1 MTLRGTGRSLLQPP
15 SWGLALGVAGLAA
28 LAAAC
33 KPAGR
38 DGGKRSQAEALC
50 RDKVELCEAAA
61 ARDSAGA
68 ELGAEAEARGYLFS
82 TDDVEDIQTIVE
94 PYQSPGGSATIEDVS
109 SEFGDVRQ
117 YVEEFLN
124 KALAIEPLRPGRT
137 VTVHVL
143 DDDAINAYADGYQ
156 NVEVNTGYLK
166 NIDAQPF
173 LATLCHELAHS
184 AKNHVVK
191 RLDFQLAAGL
201 TADIAAFD
209 AESKAFFEKQYD
221 AAKGV
226 YTHDAA
232 GWRKVDALWQ
242 KIAPRVGAFSK
253 RTESEADI
261 VGAMICG
268 HLGMSPDRFIEGYRE
283 EAQVIER
290 IYGRSSRDD
299 VTGAAQLKDGETFKF
314 PSDAMFSFLFPVDS
328 HPTDDERE
336 AQLRRVEAIIQRH
349 YEEGQG
355 FFSEFVAEYQ
365 RRARGIGL
373 GLTDATDWSAL
384 TQQHVVTATTSEGR
398 SIRYVRPVRVGHGGR

>member
-1 MTLRGTGRSLLQPP
+1 MS
-15 SWGLALGVAGLAA
+15 
-28 LAAAC
+28 LAAAAVAC
-33 KPAGR
+33 KP
-38 DGGKRSQAEALC
+38 GGGTGPKRTQAEALC
-50 RDKVELCEAAA
+50 RDKVEVCQAAA

-68 ELGAEAEARGYLFS
+68 EMGAEAEARGYMFS
-82 TDDVEDIQTIVE
+82 TDDVEEITQLVE
-94 PYQSPGGSATIEDVS
+94 PYVSPGGSPSIDDES
-109 SEFGDVRQ
+109 SDFGDVRG

-124 KALAIEPLRPGRT
+124 RALAIAPLAPGRT

-191 RLDFQLAAGL
+191 RIDFQLAAGL
-201 TADIAAFD
+201 TPDLNAFD
-209 AESKAFFEKQYD
+209 EASKAFFAKQYD
-221 AAKGV
+221 TAKGV
-226 YTHDAA
+226 YTHDVD
-232 GWRKVDALWQ
+232 GWRRVDALWQ
-242 KIAPRVGAFSK
+242 KVAPRIGAFSK

-268 HLGMSPDRFIEGYRE
+268 QLGMSPDRFIDGYRE

-299 VTGAAQLKDGETFKF
+299 VTGPAQLKDGETFKF
-314 PSDAMFSFLFPVDS
+314 PSDAMFTFLFPTDS

-336 AQLRRVEAIIQRH
+336 SQLKRLEPIIQRH
-349 YEEGQG
+349 YDESQG
-355 FFSEFVAEYQ
+355 FYQEFLAEYQ
-365 RRARGIGL
+365 RRARGVGL
-373 GLTDATDWSAL
+373 GLADANAQDWTLL
-384 TQQHVVTATTSEGR
+384 TQQHVVTSTTSEGR
-398 SIRYVRPVRVGHGGR
+398 SVRFLRPLERGYGNR